1 MNEFQMGSTTQ
12 ARVSEPMNILVVQA
26 TDPTESAV
34 FRSVVQRCGAHVT
47 WERDLRGARLAL
59 AAAEFDLV
67 LTDASLADGAGT
79 ALIADKA
86 DPAQRWAT
94 VVQMEY
100 GDVAGAVR
108 AMKCG
113 ALEVI
118 ERPASVHRIN
128 EVLASIH
135 AQRPRAGDAVPYRLP
150 GNGLPGPAVAPHR
163 AGQPVIGQ
171 AAAMRELRQRI
182 QYIAP
187 VPADVLIIGET
198 GCGKDLVAAQLHAMS
213 GRRGEFVAVNC
224 GAIPEALFESEL
236 FGHVAGSFTGA
247 SKSVLG
253 KVEQANH
260 GTLYLD
266 EIESMPLSQQVK
278 LLRLLE
284 TRRVERVGGRREL
297 ELDLRVIVSAQ
308 KRLDQ
313 RCREG
318 SFRLDLWH
326 RLNVVTLSIPA
337 LRDRREDVAPL
348 FAFYVEQACQRFGIS
363 APPLPGIEALR
374 LAAYDWPGNV
384 RELKHSAERFVLGL
398 PTLPEEPCSACPAP
412 NVSVNVNMNMDMNSD
427 LARCE
432 RELIQAAL
440 VRHGFRLNVTAADL
454 GISAK
459 TLSRRISTHGLGVDV
474 KSRGHGPAMWAQVG
488 TA

>member
-1 MNEFQMGSTTQ
+1 MDQMQMDSTTR
-12 ARVSEPMNILVVQA
+12 ARATEPMNILVVQA

-34 FRSVVQRCGAHVT
+34 FRSVVQRCGARVT
-47 WERDLRGARLAL
+47 WERDLRGARQAL
-59 AAAEFDLV
+59 DTVVFDLV

-79 ALIADKA
+79 TLIADKA
-86 DPAQRWAT
+86 DPQQRWST
-94 VVQMEY
+94 VVQMDY
-100 GDVAGAVR
+100 GDVAGAVA

-118 ERPASVHRIN
+118 ERPASAHRIN

-135 AQRPRAGDAVPYRLP
+135 AQRQRVAEAVPHRLP

-171 AAAMRELRQRI
+171 APSMQELRQRI
-182 QYIAP
+182 QRIAP

-297 ELDLRVIVSAQ
+297 ELDLRVVVSAQ

-337 LRDRREDVAPL
+337 LRDRSEDVPSL
-348 FAFYVEQACQRFGIS
+348 FAFYVDQACQRYGVS
-363 APPLPGIEALR
+363 AAPLSGAEVR
-374 LAAYDWPGNV
+374 QLAAYEWPGNV
-384 RELKHSAERFVLGL
+384 RELKHAAERFVLGMPML
-398 PTLPEEPCSACPAP
+398 AEEPCDACPAA
-412 NVSVNVNMNMDMNSD
+412 SMNSD
-427 LARCE
+427 LARRE

-440 VRHGFRLNVTAADL
+440 VRHGFRLNITAADL

-474 KSRGHGPAMWAQVG
+474 KSRGNGPATWANMG
-488 TA
+488 A

>member
-1 MNEFQMGSTTQ
+1 MTYLQMDSTTR
-12 ARVSEPMNILVVQA
+12 AAAPEPVNMLVVQA
-26 TDPTESAV
+26 DDPAQSAV
-34 FRSVVQRCGAHVT
+34 FRSVVQRCGASVT
-47 WERDLRGARLAL
+47 WERDLAGARQAL
-59 AAAEFDLV
+59 ASADFDLV
-67 LTDASLADGAGT
+67 LADASLSDGAGT
-79 ALIADKA
+79 ALIADTANPK
-86 DPAQRWAT
+86 QRWVT
-94 VVQMEY
+94 VVLTEY
-100 GDVAGAVR
+100 GDVAGAVA

-118 ERPASVHRIN
+118 ERPASTHRIN

-135 AQRPRAGDAVPYRLP
+135 LHRQRAAEAAPHLGAMRGPP
-150 GNGLPGPAVAPHR
+150 GAAAAPHR
-163 AGQPVIGQ
+163 AGQRVIGQ
-171 AAAMRELRQRI
+171 AVSMQELRRRI
-182 QYIAP
+182 QHIAP
-187 VPADVLIIGET
+187 VPADVLIVGET
-198 GCGKDLVAAQLHAMS
+198 GCGKDLVAAQLHELS
-213 GRRGEFVAVNC
+213 GRRGAFVAVNC

-253 KVEQANH
+253 KIEQANY

-278 LLRLLE
+278 LLRFLE

-297 ELDLRVIVSAQ
+297 ELDVRVVVSAQ

-313 RCREG
+313 RCKEG
-318 SFRLDLWH
+318 MFRLDLWH

-337 LRDRREDVAPL
+337 LRDRREDVPSL
-348 FAFYVEQACQRFGIS
+348 FSFYVAQACQRYGIND
-363 APPLPGIEALR
+363 APLAGADAHR
-374 LAAYDWPGNV
+374 LAAHDWPGNV
-384 RELKHSAERFVLGL
+384 RELKHAAERFVLGMPML
-398 PTLPEEPCSACPAP
+398 AEEPCEARPAQ
-412 NVSVNVNMNMDMNSD
+412 NMNSD
-427 LARCE
+427 LASRE

-459 TLSRRISTHGLGVDV
+459 TLSRRILVHGLGVDV
-474 KSRGHGPAMWAQVG
+474 KSRGRDAAMWAHAS

>member
-1 MNEFQMGSTTQ
+1 MNQMQMDSTTR
-12 ARVSEPMNILVVQA
+12 ARATEPMNILVVQA

-34 FRSVVQRCGAHVT
+34 FKSVVQRCGARVT
-47 WERDLRGARLAL
+47 WERDLRGARQAL
-59 AAAEFDLV
+59 ATVVFDLV

-86 DPAQRWAT
+86 DPQQRWAT
-94 VVQMEY
+94 VVQMDY
-100 GDVAGAVR
+100 GDVAGAVQ

-118 ERPASVHRIN
+118 ERPASAHRIN

-135 AQRPRAGDAVPYRLP
+135 AQRQRAVEAVPCQPPADSLP
-150 GNGLPGPAVAPHR
+150 GAAPAPYR
-163 AGQPVIGQ
+163 AEQLVIGQ
-171 AAAMRELRQRI
+171 APSMQELRQRI
-182 QYIAP
+182 QRIAP

-198 GCGKDLVAAQLHAMS
+198 GCGKDLVAAQLHQLS
-213 GRRGEFVAVNC
+213 GRRGAFVAVNC

-247 SKSVLG
+247 NKSVLG
-253 KVEQANH
+253 KIEQANH

-278 LLRLLE
+278 LLRFLE

-297 ELDLRVIVSAQ
+297 TLDLRVVVSAQ

-337 LRDRREDVAPL
+337 LRDRREDVASL
-348 FAFYVEQACQRFGIS
+348 FAFYAEQACQRFGIS
-363 APPLPGIEALR
+363 AVPLPSAEARR
-374 LAAYDWPGNV
+374 LAAYEWPGNV
-384 RELKHSAERFVLGL
+384 RELKHAAERFVLGM
-398 PTLPEEPCSACPAP
+398 PTLAEEPCESCPAK
-412 NVSVNVNMNMDMNSD
+412 SMNSD
-427 LARCE
+427 LAHRE

-440 VRHGFRLNVTAADL
+440 VRHGFRLNITAAEL

-459 TLSRRISTHGLGVDV
+459 TLSRRILTHGLGVEV
-474 KSRGHGPAMWAQVG
+474 KSRGYGPAMWAHAG
-488 TA
+488 AA